1 MIRLH
6 LETRAETRQQRKQ
19 QLGSGDGKTALA
31 SSGAAAEMAV
41 EWDFLWDSGRYVMLA
56 AAAEVQYTVLS
67 CYY

>member
-1 MIRLH
+1 MIGLR
-6 LETRAETRQQRKQ
+6 LETGAETRQQRRQK
-19 QLGSGDGKTALA
+19 LGCGDGKTALA
-31 SSGAAAEMAV
+31 RSGAAAEMAV